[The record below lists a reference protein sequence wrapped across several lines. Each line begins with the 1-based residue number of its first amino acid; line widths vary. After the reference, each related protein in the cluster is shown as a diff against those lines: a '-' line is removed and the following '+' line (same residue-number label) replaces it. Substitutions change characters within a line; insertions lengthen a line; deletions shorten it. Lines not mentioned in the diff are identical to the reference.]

1 MRFCG
6 VFFGFFFFFFKVIKT
21 IIQYVHYFVKT
32 KGGVGGGYH
41 AVSVPE
47 LASATW
53 SGRGQVSLQKCV
65 FVGFFLVFFFV
76 VFFFFFLAMLLL
88 LF

>member
-1 MRFCG
+1 
-6 VFFGFFFFFFKVIKT
+6 
-21 IIQYVHYFVKT
+21 
-32 KGGVGGGYH
+32 VGGGYH

-76 VFFFFFLAMLLL
+76 VFFLGFFFSKVVFGNLEESGVRG
-88 LF
+88 